1 MTPRDLG
8 TKDRLIVANRNR
20 RNIYAFL
27 SRMYEKEISVDFLK
41 ELSSKESP
49 IFQIRDSEGLNEGF
63 SRGFGLMSG
72 YLTLGGRNLNDVW
85 LELAAEYA
93 SLFLG
98 VKKKPAHPSESVYT
112 SGGPYTFQESRDEV
126 LKAYLQAGVDRV
138 KEFKEP
144 EDHIALE
151 LQFMEYLCRKT
162 VEALEKNEKDE
173 ARKSLKL
180 QKQFVDDHLA
190 KWIPQF
196 TQDILESAD
205 VDFYKGVA
213 YVTRAFISSEK
224 DAIADLIKDEEL
236 SD

>member
-1 MTPRDLG
+1 MIPEDAS
-8 TKDRLIVANRNR
+8 TKSGLLAVNRNR

-41 ELSSKESP
+41 ELSTRDSP
-49 IFQIRDSEGLNEGF
+49 IFRIGRSEGLDEGF
-63 SRGFGLMSG
+63 RKGFGLMSG
-72 YLTLGGRNLNDVW
+72 YLNLSGRDLNRVW
-85 LELAAEYA
+85 LELAADYA

-98 VKKKPAHPSESVYT
+98 VKKKPPHPSESVYT
-112 SGGPYTFQESRDEV
+112 SGGHYKFQESRDQV
-126 LKAYLQAGVDRV
+126 LKAYLEAGVDRV
-138 KEFKEP
+138 KEFTEP

-162 VEALEKNEKDE
+162 IEALERNERGE
-173 ARKSLKL
+173 AKKYLKI
-180 QKQFVDDHLA
+180 QRDFVNDHLA

-213 YVTRAFISSEK
+213 YVTRAFIEAERE
-224 DAIADLIKDEEL
+224 AIPDLIKDEE
-236 SD
+236 SSA